1 MKTKYHDISVL
12 KGQTIIRIDGM
23 EKYNSKVI
31 FTTSDGSKYQMFH
44 EQECCETVELVEV
57 IGDPLDLLNT
67 PILEAS
73 CEENKQNEKDSL
85 VYEDS
90 HTWSFYNLR
99 TIKGFVTL
107 RWLGQG
113 NGYYSEKVS
122 FVQTK

>member
-44 EQECCETVELVEV
+44 EQDCCETVELVEV

-73 CEENKQNEKDSL
+73 CEEGGRDEKDSL
-85 VYEDS
+85 VCGGS

-99 TIKGFVTL
+99 TIKGFVVL
-107 RWLGQG
+107 CWLGWG
-113 NGYYSEKVS
+113 NGCCFEGVS
-122 FVQTK
+122 FVQT